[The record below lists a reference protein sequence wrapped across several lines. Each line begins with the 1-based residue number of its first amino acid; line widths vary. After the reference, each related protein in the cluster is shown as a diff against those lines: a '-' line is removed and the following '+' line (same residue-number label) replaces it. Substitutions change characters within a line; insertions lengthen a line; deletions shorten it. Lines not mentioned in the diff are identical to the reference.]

1 MFFDLLFT
9 FIFAISAL
17 YILSKVAIKFGL
29 VDEPNLRK
37 HHEGNIPLVGGLAI
51 FSSLLFY
58 LIYNP
63 SMLPNSELF
72 LVSIGILVILGAIDD
87 RFDLP
92 ITPRLL
98 MQVGITML
106 VISQTN
112 LQLDYIG
119 NITGF
124 GSMNLGAGA
133 SFVTILAVIGAINA
147 FNMVDGIDGLL
158 GGLAIITF
166 TSMAIILNF
175 HALDNLAFVCIVI
188 VTALSPYVMMN
199 LGAFGIKRKIFMGD
213 AGSMMIG
220 FIVIWFLLI
229 MTQPNA
235 NATMRP
241 VTALWLIA
249 LPLMDMTAIMFRRL
263 IRGQSPL
270 KPDRD
275 HLHHT
280 CLNAGI
286 SPSGTLFVIC
296 GVASIFAGIGILGEL
311 FEIAESIMFYG
322 FLCCFGV
329 YAYGLNKN
337 WPKHLYQIV
346 LGNLDDNII
355 SFPTT
360 NDSHKNKYS
369 SKSIKKY
376 K

>member
-1 MFFDLLFT
+1 MFFDLFFT
-9 FIFAISAL
+9 FFFAVCAL
-17 YILSKVAIKFGL
+17 YILSKAATKFGL
-29 VDEPNLRK
+29 VDRPNLRK
-37 HHEGNIPLVGGLAI
+37 HHDGNIPLVGGLAI
-51 FSSLLFY
+51 FAALFFY
-58 LIYNP
+58 FTYHP
-63 SMLPNSELF
+63 SMLTHSELF
-72 LVSIGILVILGAIDD
+72 LVCTGILVILGAIDD
-87 RFDLP
+87 KFDLP
-92 ITPRLL
+92 VTPRILI
-98 MQVGITML
+98 QIGVTML
-106 VISQTN
+106 AISQTN
-112 LQLDYIG
+112 MQLYYIG
-119 NITGF
+119 DITGF
-124 GSMNLGAGA
+124 GSMDFGAAA
-133 SFVTILAVIGAINA
+133 SFMTILAIIGAINA

-166 TSMAIILNF
+166 TSMAIVLNL
-175 HALDNLAFVCIVI
+175 HALNNLAFVCIVI
-188 VTALSPYVMMN
+188 VTTLTPYVMMN

-263 IRGQSPL
+263 LRGQSPL

-275 HLHHT
+275 HLHHI

-296 GVASIFAGIGILGEL
+296 AVASIFAGIGILGEL
-311 FEIAESIMFYG
+311 YEIAESIMFYG

-337 WPKHLYQIV
+337 WPKHIYQIV
-346 LGNLDDNII
+346 QANLENNVID
-355 SFPTT
+355 FPTT
-360 NDSHKNKYS
+360 RDGNKVKINDT
-369 SKSIKKY
+369 SIKKY